1 MRVLVLSH
9 TRCGSTTLCK
19 WISKELNIELDE
31 TPYHEKTFYS
41 VFEKTN
47 IIRKIVVEEY
57 YPSDNDINKFDKVIC
72 LSRENII
79 DAAISFINADNK
91 GKWHD
96 TYEITNKWI
105 NDNKNKIVE
114 TVYKY
119 EHLRNRLKKKNLF
132 QIIYENIYINKT
144 DVSKVISYLNIEN
157 PKHLDMLDYDKKYRK
172 DTYTLTYDFKRKN
185 II

>member
-1 MRVLVLSH
+1 MKILILSH

-19 WISKELNIELDE
+19 WICKELNFELDE
-31 TPYHEKTFYS
+31 TPYNYKTFNS
-41 VFEKTN
+41 VFKFDN
-47 IIRKIVVEEY
+47 IIRKIVIEEY
-57 YPSDNDINKFDKVIC
+57 NPSNEVIKKFDKVIC

-105 NDNKNKIVE
+105 NDYKNKIVE

-119 EHLRNRLKKKNLF
+119 EHLRNRLKNKNLF
-132 QIIYENIYINKT
+132 QITYENMYINKT
-144 DVSKVISYLNIEN
+144 DVNRVISYLNIEN

-172 DTYTLTYDFKRKN
+172 DTYTLTHDFKRKN